1 MSAILDVPATREPAA
16 VPAAPPTP
24 PPAPA
29 TAPATAEPAT
39 AASAQA
45 PPPRAAPVKVKPS
58 RQHLVARLVLLLV
71 IVLIG
76 ALLLMALR
84 PKPVAV
90 DVAVATTAPMRVTV
104 DADAVTR
111 VRQPFMITAP
121 VGGLVE
127 RLSAREGDEVQR
139 GQALATISTPPL
151 HSTERRAA
159 AARVDAARAGAL
171 QFDMQLSQ
179 AELALAQALRDQSR
193 ARQLLQAGALA
204 ERDEELAAL
213 TVASRRAELGTVR
226 AQQRVAVAELAQ
238 ARAALDAAV
247 EEPSAATIVRAP
259 SGGRVLS
266 VPERSARVVAAGT
279 PLLQLGD
286 PGALEVAADVLSS
299 DAAAVR
305 PGQRVILRGWG
316 GPTLNG
322 VVRVVEP
329 SARTRLSALGVEEQ
343 RLNVII
349 DPVSPPSALGDG
361 YRLDASIVVWEA
373 RALSVPAGALVRDG
387 DTWQVFV
394 LRDGRAVRS
403 RVMIGHVG
411 SGAAEVL
418 AGLRPGDRVVLLPPD
433 QLRDGARVRASR

>member
-1 MSAILDVPATREPAA
+1 MSAILDVPATREPVTA
-16 VPAAPPTP
+16 PAAPPAP
-24 PPAPA
+24 PPA
-29 TAPATAEPAT
+29 TAPVTA
-39 AASAQA
+39 
-45 PPPRAAPVKVKPS
+45 KPS
-58 RQHLVARLVLLLV
+58 HQHLVARLVLLLV
-71 IVLIG
+71 IVLVG

-84 PKPVAV
+84 PKPVTV
-90 DVAVATTAPMRVTV
+90 DVAAATTGPMRVTV

-121 VGGLVE
+121 VSGLVE
-127 RLSAREGDEVQR
+127 RLAAREGDEVQQ
-139 GQALATISTPPL
+139 GQVLATISTLPQQ
-151 HSTERRAA
+151 STERRAA
-159 AARVDAARAGAL
+159 VARVDAARAGAL
-171 QFDMQLSQ
+171 QFEMQLSQ
-179 AELALAQALRDQSR
+179 AELALAQARRDQSR
-193 ARQLLQAGALA
+193 AQQLLQAGALA
-204 ERDEELAAL
+204 ERDMELAAL

-226 AQQRVAVAELAQ
+226 AQQRIAVAELAQ

-247 EEPSAATIVRAP
+247 AEPSAATIVRAP
-259 SGGRVLS
+259 GRGRVLS

-299 DAAAVR
+299 DAAVVR

-316 GPTLNG
+316 GPPLDG
-322 VVRVVEP
+322 LVRVVEP

-349 DPVSPPSALGDG
+349 DPVSPPRALGDG

-373 RALSVPAGALVRDG
+373 RALGVPAGALVRDG

-394 LRDGRAVRS
+394 LRGDRAVRT
-403 RVMIGHVG
+403 RVTIGHVG